1 MIIEW
6 NRRVNKRAFCLC
18 FYLISFHPIYKR
30 LNNFT
35 GALPQVTVL
44 FRVSYKGLWNRL
56 TLSRKDQQHNK
67 IYDIHPRPRYHFVF
81 FPLRKLP
88 EYTDAFC
95 WIMLQQQISAAQC
108 RGRFVLSETRGCKRY
123 SLIWAAHL
131 CLNKCKSYSHIL
143 NNTNIWHQIICV

>member
-6 NRRVNKRAFCLC
+6 NRHVNKSAFCVC
-18 FYLISFHPIYKR
+18 FYLISFHPVYKR

-35 GALPQVTVL
+35 GDLPQVTVL
-44 FRVSYKGLWNRL
+44 FTVIYKGLWNRL

-67 IYDIHPRPRYHFVF
+67 INDIHPRPRYHFVF

-95 WIMLQQQISAAQC
+95 WIMLQQQISAAEC
-108 RGRFVLSETRGCKRY
+108 RGLYWAVQFHMSCTPVLK
-123 SLIWAAHL
+123 
-131 CLNKCKSYSHIL
+131 KCKSHSQIL
-143 NNTNIWHQIICV
+143 NNTNIWLQIICV